1 MYGSRMTSGGKERAI
16 FLISLVFLL
25 PWSTYLTSVPD
36 HEAGLEESQTNSMAS
51 TRTWGVNGTN
61 DSGWIVLEAEG
72 ADPENGTPAIADLML
87 EFAPGSQIDNL
98 TLEIALNGS
107 DGFWI
112 NQPQLTVM
120 DTQTSI
126 LDWSGMGDL
135 GGRIASLTTPTV
147 TGGILDSP

>member
-1 MYGSRMTSGGKERAI
+1 MTSGGKERAI

-87 EFAPGSQIDNL
+87 EFAPGSQLDNL
-98 TLEIALNGS
+98 TLEIALNRS

-135 GGRIASLTTPTV
+135 GRQNSFSDNPPTV
-147 TGGILDSP
+147 TGGI